1 MVEWIK
7 RIICI
12 IFIVWFGALLFA
24 LPAMFLLPTLGM
36 KEGYVRIC
44 VALLALMTPIT
55 GVWLYVRTWKKADAP
70 PLSEPKRSELSMRN
84 GLFTALALLVG
95 VPFAYFR
102 FKDTTEEM
110 TRQQQPGHAD
120 FRKADLL
127 LTGRS
132 EGTAHGNTPEAQALA
147 AEFSLYLKQAR
158 KLGIESRKSTSIISL
173 TGGEFLTYCRL
184 TQDNCV
190 FMVHV
195 PDLRNF
201 SREAKDYIADSAW
214 FSALAVTEP
223 RQAALKNVCVG
234 VRGVLMYDRVITG
247 SPGSPA
253 RAPFLRHT
261 EVDGDTECKSYL
273 QGYFALPSSA
283 SNTIAPAPPGT
294 K

>member
-12 IFIVWFGALLFA
+12 FFIVWFGALLFA

-44 VALLALMTPIT
+44 VAILALMTPIT
-55 GVWLYVRTWKKADAP
+55 GVWLYVRTWKKTDARP
-70 PLSEPKRSELSMRN
+70 SSEPKRSELSMRN

-110 TRQQQPGHAD
+110 TRQQQPGHDA

-173 TGGEFLTYCRL
+173 TGGEFLTYCSL

-223 RQAALKNVCVG
+223 RQAALKSVCVG
-234 VRGVLMYDRVITG
+234 VRGVLMYDRVISG
-247 SPGSPA
+247 QPGSPA
-253 RAPFLRHT
+253 RASLLRRI
-261 EVDGDTECKSYL
+261 EVDGDDECQEFL
-273 QGYFALPSSA
+273 QGYFAPRP
-283 SNTIAPAPPGT
+283 PAATQTTPVPPT
-294 K
+294 VK